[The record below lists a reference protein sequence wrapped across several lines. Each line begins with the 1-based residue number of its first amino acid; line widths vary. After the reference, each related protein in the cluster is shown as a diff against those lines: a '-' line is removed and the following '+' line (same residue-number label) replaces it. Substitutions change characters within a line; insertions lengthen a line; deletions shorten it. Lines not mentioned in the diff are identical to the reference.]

1 MKLQES
7 LNAVSVWCEE
17 NLMQL
22 NVKKCNVMYFGIR
35 NSQITYTLNGNAL
48 TSTLLTRDLG
58 VAMSDDGR
66 ASQQCV
72 TVAAKARRISG
83 LMFRT
88 FSSRRIKVILT
99 MYKAIIR
106 PIVEYA
112 TPVWSPCQKKD
123 IAEVE
128 QVQRRITKRIKSIQH
143 LTYEARL
150 RLLKLPTLE
159 KRRIYFD
166 LLECYKIVHG
176 LVRSEISKVI
186 ALSEHNTRGYRC
198 KLTSSSKTARLNVR
212 KYFFS
217 ERVLSIWNA
226 LPVEAL
232 KHDNYDAFKL
242 AIRKHLDV

>member
-1 MKLQES
+1 
-7 LNAVSVWCEE
+7 VS
-17 NLMQL
+17 
-22 NVKKCNVMYFGIR
+22 
-35 NSQITYTLNGNAL
+35 
-48 TSTLLTRDLG
+48 
-58 VAMSDDGR
+58 
-66 ASQQCV
+66 
-72 TVAAKARRISG
+72 
-83 LMFRT
+83 
-88 FSSRRIKVILT
+88 
-99 MYKAIIR
+99 
-106 PIVEYA
+106 
-112 TPVWSPCQKKD
+112 KKD

-226 LPVEAL
+226 LPVEVL
-232 KHDNYDAFKL
+232 KQDNYDAFKL